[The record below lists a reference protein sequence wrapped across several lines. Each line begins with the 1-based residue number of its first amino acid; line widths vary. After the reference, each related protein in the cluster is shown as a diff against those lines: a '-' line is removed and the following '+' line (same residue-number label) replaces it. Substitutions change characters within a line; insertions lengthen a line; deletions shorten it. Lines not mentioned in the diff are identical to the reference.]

1 MRDQSTSAGVPSRR
15 WAEFFV
21 LPLARFLAASSLRA
35 VLLLLVISLIVFGL
49 NKLIPG
55 DPALDLA
62 GENATPEVIDAI
74 RRELGLDRPWTLQY
88 GTWLGDILTGDLGQ
102 SIMYNVPVVDLII
115 QRLPPTASLA
125 LVAILL
131 AVTFGLIGGVAAAHW
146 RGQWPDR
153 VITAISTV
161 GIATPHFWVGLILI
175 LSFSIHFNLFPA
187 SGYKPLSDGIGPWLR
202 SLLLPGIALSFALG
216 AELQRQTRSS
226 IADVLTQDYIRTARA
241 QGLSRAHVLWV
252 RALRNGSGP
261 VLTVIGFQIGI
272 LIGGSIVM
280 EKVFGIPGLGTLT
293 IEAVFAK
300 DLPVIQGVVL
310 VNAALVVVINMLTDL
325 SYRLLNP
332 KVRLQ

>member
-1 MRDQSTSAGVPSRR
+1 
-15 WAEFFV
+15 
-21 LPLARFLAASSLRA
+21 
-35 VLLLLVISLIVFGL
+35 
-49 NKLIPG
+49 
-55 DPALDLA
+55 
-62 GENATPEVIDAI
+62 
-74 RRELGLDRPWTLQY
+74 
-88 GTWLGDILTGDLGQ
+88 
-102 SIMYNVPVVDLII
+102 VPVVDLII

-175 LSFSIHFNLFPA
+175 LTFSIHFNLFPA

-310 VNAALVVVINMLTDL
+310 VNAAFVVVINMLTDL